1 MKRLSF
7 LPPLLLVILVNIL
20 LSWVDFRIDLTQ
32 DKKHSIS
39 KETKQIL
46 TDLEDVVFIKIYL
59 AGDFPTEFKHLQSE
73 LLNLLTSF
81 KSIAGDNF
89 DYEVI
94 DPNNTNDESEK
105 IDLFKQLVKDGLTPT
120 DIEIRSTSSKSSQII
135 FPGALIYYKDRQ
147 QAVNF
152 LKNSVTKQA
161 GENINASI
169 ENLEYE
175 FIAAIHHLAKNN
187 IEKIAFL
194 EGNGELTDKEVYD
207 LTESVLQDNDKLN
220 YHYAI
225 ERFNIKEFEI
235 DSSKMEA
242 DISKQ
247 ILDLSSFKALIIAKP
262 TIAFNMLEKFIID
275 QYIMNGGKILWLIDG
290 VNATMD
296 SLQKANSFIALK
308 NDLNLDDQ
316 LFKYGVRINPNLIED
331 LRSTQIPIVTGYS
344 NNMPQQSYFPWPY
357 YPLLF
362 SEINHPISKGLD
374 AIKCDFASSIDTIQN
389 TIKKTILLTSSKQ
402 SRINPTPAKISLGI
416 LQNPPPIESFNKSQL
431 PIAVLLEGEFES
443 VFKNRILPKEQSI
456 DFKDKSKP
464 TQMIVV
470 SDGDVARN
478 SVSNNGDI
486 YPLGYDRFINYTYP
500 GNKKFVMNAIHY
512 LCDDVGLTQLKS
524 KEIKLRLLDKEK
536 IASNMFLIQFINIV
550 FPLLLLLI
558 ATLLFLNFK
567 KRKYA

>member
-94 DPNNTNDESEK
+94 DPNNTKDESEK

-207 LTESVLQDNDKLN
+207 LTESVLQDNDKLS

-247 ILDLSSFKALIIAKP
+247 ILDLSNFKALIIAKP

>member
-1 MKRLSF
+1 MKSFSF

-20 LSWVDFRIDLTQ
+20 LSWVNFRIDLTE

-73 LLNLLTSF
+73 LFNLLTSF

-152 LKNSVTKQA
+152 LKNSVTKKA

-207 LTESVLQDNDKLN
+207 LTESVLQDNDKLS

-512 LCDDVGLTQLKS
+512 LCDDVGLTRLKS

>member
-1 MKRLSF
+1 MKSFSF

-20 LSWVDFRIDLTQ
+20 LSWVDFRIDLTE

-39 KETKQIL
+39 EETKQIL

-94 DPNNTNDESEK
+94 DPNNANNETEK

-152 LKNSVTKQA
+152 LKNSVTKKA

-207 LTESVLQDNDKLN
+207 LTESVLQDNDKLS

-470 SDGDVARN
+470 ADGDVARN

-512 LCDDVGLTQLKS
+512 LCDDVGLTRLKS

>member
-20 LSWVDFRIDLTQ
+20 LSWVDFRIDLTE

-39 KETKQIL
+39 EETKQIL
-46 TDLEDVVFIKIYL
+46 TNLEDVVFIKVYL
-59 AGDFPTEFKHLQSE
+59 DGDFPTEFKHLQSE
-73 LLNLLTSF
+73 LFNLLTSF

-94 DPNNTNDESEK
+94 DPNNTNNETEK

-147 QAVNF
+147 EAVNF

-161 GENINASI
+161 GENINASV

-207 LTESVLQDNDKLN
+207 LTESVLQDNDKLS

-431 PIAVLLEGEFES
+431 PISVLLEGEFES

-470 SDGDVARN
+470 ADGDVARN

>member
-1 MKRLSF
+1 MKSFSF

-20 LSWVDFRIDLTQ
+20 LSWVDFRIDLTE

-39 KETKQIL
+39 EETKQIL

-207 LTESVLQDNDKLN
+207 LTESVLQDNDKLS

>member
-46 TDLEDVVFIKIYL
+46 TDLEDVVFIKVYL
-59 AGDFPTEFKHLQSE
+59 DGDFPAEYKYLQSE

-89 DYEVI
+89 DYVVI
-94 DPNNTNDESEK
+94 DPNNTKDESEK

-147 QAVNF
+147 QAANF
-152 LKNSVTKQA
+152 LKNSVTKKA

-207 LTESVLQDNDKLN
+207 LTESVLQDNDKLS

>member
-39 KETKQIL
+39 EETKQIL
-46 TDLEDVVFIKIYL
+46 TNLEDVVFIKVYL
-59 AGDFPTEFKHLQSE
+59 DGDFPTEFKHLQSE
-73 LLNLLTSF
+73 LFNLLTSF

-94 DPNNTNDESEK
+94 DPNNTKDESEK

-207 LTESVLQDNDKLN
+207 LTESVLQDNDKLS

-247 ILDLSSFKALIIAKP
+247 ILDLSNFKALIIAKP

>member
-20 LSWVDFRIDLTQ
+20 LSWVDFRIDLTE

-39 KETKQIL
+39 EETKQIL
-46 TDLEDVVFIKIYL
+46 TNLEDVVFIKVYL
-59 AGDFPTEFKHLQSE
+59 DGDFPTEFKHLQSE
-73 LLNLLTSF
+73 LFNLLTSF

-94 DPNNTNDESEK
+94 DPNNTNNETEK

-207 LTESVLQDNDKLN
+207 LTESVLQDNDKLS

-247 ILDLSSFKALIIAKP
+247 ISDLSNFKALIIAKP